1 MSFSTSKVTVQWS
14 LRFEFFTTPEGTD
27 PARYASVLN
36 ICMLEQCS
44 HLHIFANFFHEDVV
58 LVSFSNCSEL
68 CETHLFSF
76 MRVILLL

>member
-58 LVSFSNCSEL
+58 LVSFSNWATYQV
-68 CETHLFSF
+68 ETNLS
-76 MRVILLL
+76 MQTMETSI